1 MSIVTELDLLKYRRT
16 KIAATIGPASN
27 SEDVVADLI
36 SAGVNV
42 FRVNMSHESH
52 EGHAEAIKVIRHVA
66 KPRRR
71 SPRYSLISAAPRSA
85 LVSSTPAS
93 SNS

>member
-16 KIAATIGPASN
+16 KIVATIGPASN

-42 FRVNMSHESH
+42 FRVNMSHGSH
-52 EGHAEAIKVIRHVA
+52 EGHA
-66 KPRRR
+66 
-71 SPRYSLISAAPRSA
+71 
-85 LVSSTPAS
+85 
-93 SNS
+93 